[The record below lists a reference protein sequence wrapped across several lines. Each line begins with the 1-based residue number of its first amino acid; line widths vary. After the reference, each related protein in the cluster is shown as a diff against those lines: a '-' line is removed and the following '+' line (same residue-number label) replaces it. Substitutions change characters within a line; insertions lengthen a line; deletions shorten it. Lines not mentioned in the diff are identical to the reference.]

1 MDNHPRRIATAE
13 KALGTLAE
21 LIGREPVDT
30 VERDAAIQRFE
41 YTFEAV
47 WKAGRSYLL
56 EVEGIDAAS
65 PKKVLRELRAIGLLD
80 DDKTSLGLEMVDD
93 RNLTTHTYHE
103 GLAARIYEKLV
114 GYAELM
120 DFCLKAMK
128 RHSPCDPMNSKI

>member
-13 KALGTLAE
+13 KALATLTE
-21 LIGREPVDT
+21 LIGRHPVDT

-65 PKKVLRELRAIGLLD
+65 PKKVLRKLRAVGLLD
-80 DDKTSLGLEMVDD
+80 DEQTALGLEMVDD
-93 RNLTTHTYHE
+93 RNLTSHTYHE
-103 GLAARIYEKLV
+103 GLAEGIYDKLV

-120 DFCLKAMK
+120 DFCLKAMT
-128 RHSPCDPMNSKI
+128 RHTPCDPTNSKS